1 MSSNYN
7 LSGLESIYIN
17 YVIQL
22 KMLKTHE
29 PNLNNYAKEFITL
42 LKYILN
48 LNKNNIISELKPNI
62 ESILVTYI
70 LDLSNLLNN
79 KLFGNDYLIRYENL
93 KVANERISQIIKKYE
108 IYGENIYNELEKLK
122 YLLLQL

>member
-22 KMLKTHE
+22 KMLKSHE

-48 LNKNNIISELKPNI
+48 VNKNNIVSELKPNI
-62 ESILVTYI
+62 ESILISYI

-93 KVANERISQIIKKYE
+93 KIANERISQIIKKYE

>member
-22 KMLKTHE
+22 KMLKSHE

-48 LNKNNIISELKPNI
+48 VNKNNIVSELKPNI
-62 ESILVTYI
+62 ESILISYI

-93 KVANERISQIIKKYE
+93 KIANERISQIIKKYE
-108 IYGENIYNELEKLK
+108 IYGENNYNELEKLK

>member
-1 MSSNYN
+1 MIKIIHNEI
-7 LSGLESIYIN
+7 LEYISTKEPIFAK
-17 YVIQL
+17 IQINW
-22 KMLKTHE
+22 E
-29 PNLNNYAKEFITL
+29 
-42 LKYILN
+42 
-48 LNKNNIISELKPNI
+48 NNIISELKPNI

>member
-1 MSSNYN
+1 M
-7 LSGLESIYIN
+7 ERIYIN

-22 KMLKTHE
+22 KMLKSHE

-48 LNKNNIISELKPNI
+48 VNKNNIVSELKPNI
-62 ESILVTYI
+62 ESILISYI